1 MTSVLIV
8 DDQPEFLDMAKR
20 LMEKD
25 GGIEVQTSGSAEEAL
40 ELLKNRAFDVVISD
54 YLMEGM
60 DGLEFL
66 RFLREHGNDVPVI
79 IYASQYKDTAALS
92 AVRGGAEFFFQKS
105 VDPVSQFTE
114 LKYVVEEIA
123 KRKAAEDTLQKRE
136 KDFHAIVDKNA
147 DAMMVLDRN
156 GFIQYT
162 NPAATTLFNMPQSEL
177 CGKMLGFPVVL
188 KEPVEMY
195 VIRGYM
201 EFVAAEMRM
210 VEVEWGGEPSY
221 LISFRDVTGHVRYEE
236 ELNDMRDDLEK
247 QVTLRTSELRDVNDK
262 LKMEVETR
270 RSTEEELR
278 IEIEERKV
286 AEENLRQE
294 IQRRSAI
301 EKALEEAKV
310 QSEVYLDLMGHDI
323 NNLNQIGIGY
333 LELAMESSDLN
344 EVKSMIE
351 KPLEV
356 MRSASRIIDNVRKLK
371 QIGPGGHATVAM
383 KTVNLCDVLAEL
395 KERYTHVNNR
405 DITIDLQCTSPCL
418 LKADELLTDVFSNLL
433 DNAVKHSDP
442 IKPLNVNI
450 KVDRVREKNTD
461 FYLCTVEDNG
471 PGVPDWIKD
480 KIFMRFQRGSTKAH
494 GKGLGLY
501 LIKKL
506 VEGYHGVVWVED
518 RIPGVYNKGAK
529 FMVMLPAA

>member
-1 MTSVLIV
+1 MISVLIV
-8 DDQPEFLDMAKR
+8 DDQPAFLDMAKK

-25 GGIEVQTSGSAEEAL
+25 GGIDVRTSSSAEEAL
-40 ELLKNRAFDVVISD
+40 EILKKSSFDVIISD
-54 YLMEGM
+54 YEMQGM

-66 RFLREHGNDVPVI
+66 RTLREHGNDVPVI
-79 IYASQYKDTAALS
+79 IYASQYKDSAALS
-92 AVRGGAEFFFQKS
+92 AIRSGAEFLFQKS
-105 VDPVSQFTE
+105 ADPKSQFTE

-123 KRKAAEDTLQKRE
+123 KRKDAEDALRRRE
-136 KDFHAIVDKNA
+136 KDFHTIVNNNA

-156 GFIQYT
+156 GFIRYT
-162 NPAATTLFNMPQSEL
+162 NPAATTLFNIPQSEL

-195 VIRGYM
+195 IIRGYR

-210 VEVEWGGEPSY
+210 VEVEWEGEPSY
-221 LISFRDVTGHVRYEE
+221 MISFRDVTGHVQYEE
-236 ELNDMRDDLEK
+236 ELSDMRDDLEN
-247 QVTLRTSELRDVNDK
+247 QVTLRTSELQDVNYK

-270 RSTEEELR
+270 KSTEEELR

-286 AEENLRQE
+286 AEENLRLE
-294 IQRRSAI
+294 IQRRASI
-301 EKALEEAKV
+301 EKSLEEAKA
-310 QSEVYLDLMGHDI
+310 QSELYLDLMGHDI

-344 EVKSMIE
+344 EVRSLIE

-371 QIGPGGHATVAM
+371 QIGAGHAAVTM
-383 KTVNLCDVLAEL
+383 KTVNLCDVLAEV
-395 KERYTHVNNR
+395 KERYSHVNNR

-433 DNAVKHSDP
+433 DNAVKHSDSL
-442 IKPLNVNI
+442 KPLKVNI
-450 KVDRVREKNTD
+450 KVERVREKNSD
-461 FYLCTVEDNG
+461 FYLCTIEDNG
-471 PGVPDWIKD
+471 PGVPDWVKD

-506 VEGYHGVVWVED
+506 VEGYHGAVWVED
-518 RIPGVYNKGAK
+518 RIPGVYNNGAK